1 LPGRNE
7 PVLECC
13 SAALSFL
20 ATLEANIHTMVEH
33 GVLGA
38 LASMLSCGF
47 PQVTARCAGALAT
60 IAFDHNSHDNLLQ
73 EGLLLNSVI
82 DAATK
87 NTDPMTRESCCA
99 VLASLSFTVAA
110 RNRMRTLHPIEAFV
124 KIAKEDTMSTR
135 RRCSTILCN
144 LAIEDD
150 FRQEMVQHEVPLLM
164 ADLSN
169 TYSEN
174 TLQDCAKCL
183 CNLSCGGGR
192 TADAMVQQNAV
203 GTLMMICMVRSVSD
217 ETKLMCAKALLNL
230 VSPETLAL
238 ILGTGIVHALAALS
252 SQESEETMQ
261 ICANLF
267 NMITQNEDG
276 RIAIA
281 SRSSTLR
288 GLFSLMRSKTTGT
301 QVIRFFQ
308 LGPGMSRTHML
319 ALTDPPALENQL
331 SHLWIDYVREICL
344 QFVAVPGKP
353 NGHRAVRRPSCDQ
366 SACYIK

>member
-1 LPGRNE
+1 
-7 PVLECC
+7 
-13 SAALSFL
+13 
-20 ATLEANIHTMVEH
+20 
-33 GVLGA
+33 
-38 LASMLSCGF
+38 
-47 PQVTARCAGALAT
+47 
-60 IAFDHNSHDNLLQ
+60 
-73 EGLLLNSVI
+73 
-82 DAATK
+82 
-87 NTDPMTRESCCA
+87 
-99 VLASLSFTVAA
+99 
-110 RNRMRTLHPIEAFV
+110 
-124 KIAKEDTMSTR
+124 
-135 RRCSTILCN
+135 
-144 LAIEDD
+144 
-150 FRQEMVQHEVPLLM
+150 M